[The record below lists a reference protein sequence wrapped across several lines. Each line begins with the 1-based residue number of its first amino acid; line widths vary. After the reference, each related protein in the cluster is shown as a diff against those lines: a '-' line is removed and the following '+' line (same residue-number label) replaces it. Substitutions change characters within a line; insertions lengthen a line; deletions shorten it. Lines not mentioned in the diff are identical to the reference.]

1 VVETIKIED
10 KHNTPMEMFL
20 LAAISR
26 GGLNTLY
33 ALQGAAG
40 LQPGSLA
47 PVIRNLVEAGF
58 LVRSESGKRGRRV
71 MALTDSGE
79 RLLAEEWKNGL
90 DTNREIESILRS
102 ATVALLM
109 SDIGTAI
116 GFLFASASERRPHLS
131 PRELGEIPLG
141 MAPSRFLAEW
151 RAVYENRRREMEA
164 AVLQEFGTNLAK
176 FAQNLHLN

>member
-1 VVETIKIED
+1 
-10 KHNTPMEMFL
+10 MEMFL

-33 ALQGAAG
+33 SLQSAAG

-58 LVRSESGKRGRRV
+58 LVRSEGGKRGRRV
-71 MALTDSGE
+71 MVLTDSGE
-79 RLLAEEWKNGL
+79 QLLAEEWKNGL
-90 DTNREIESILRS
+90 DTRREIESILRG

-109 SDIGTAI
+109 NDIGTAI

-131 PRELGEIPLG
+131 PRELGEIPSG
-141 MAPSRFLAEW
+141 MAPIAVLGEM
-151 RAVYENRRREMEA
+151 RAVFGNRRHEMEA
-164 AVLQEFGTNLAK
+164 TVLQEFGTNLAK